1 MFSCPWN
8 SPHGWGLLLLVLWWD
23 HLLLTESLCWG
34 RTVCISLCV
43 PPLCET
49 QPLPA
54 ALWLVQVFI
63 AHLTSL
69 WFITAFP
76 YTCAKIILAAP
87 KGDYQVKQVLRVSV
101 KYELNN
107 KPSHPRAPLQ
117 PPVVLLL
124 PFSAFSHLVT
134 PQMCSGACLQLH
146 GTGMRRRWN
155 MQDVL

>member
-1 MFSCPWN
+1 MAGDCS
-8 SPHGWGLLLLVLWWD
+8 
-23 HLLLTESLCWG
+23 SLSSG
-34 RTVCISLCV
+34 GTISSSQRACAGAGLCV
-43 PPLCET
+43 SPSVCLPCET

-54 ALWLVQVFI
+54 ALWLAQVFI

-76 YTCAKIILAAP
+76 YTCVKIILAAP